1 MPPRARTVLLVDDSE
16 KIRHLLCGLFESAG
30 FQVCAEAADGAE
42 AIQQA
47 GKYKPDL
54 IVLDL
59 SMPGI
64 NGFEAGRVLRRA
76 LPATPIILFT
86 MYADSIAVNDAHTA
100 GITSVVPKSN
110 VEKLMSEAEAQLN
123 PRKLSANS

>member
-16 KIRHLLCGLFESAG
+16 KIRHLLCSLFESAG

-47 GKYKPDL
+47 AKYKPDL

-59 SMPGI
+59 SMPGM
-64 NGFEAGRVLRRA
+64 NGFEAAKVLRQT
-76 LPATPIILFT
+76 LPGTPIILFT
-86 MYADSIAVNDAHTA
+86 MYADSIAANEAHTA

-110 VEKLMSEAEAQLN
+110 VEMLISEAEAQLN
-123 PRKLSANS
+123 SRKFSANC